1 MNSEY
6 KLTLPLRN
14 LEDAEPAVRASLE
27 RAKKATGFIPN
38 MYAGMA
44 NSPGMLD
51 TYLDGYARFR
61 KDSGFTP
68 VEQEVVLLTISQGN
82 ACEYCIAAHSFMA
95 EQVSKVPA
103 PVIEAIRNDRPIAD
117 PRLAAL
123 NEMTATLL
131 STRGLPK
138 ITDVQAFLRAGYEER
153 QLFEII
159 LAIAVKTLSNYANH
173 LLHTPL
179 DAMFADR
186 AWRKSA

>member
-1 MNSEY
+1 
-6 KLTLPLRN
+6 
-14 LEDAEPAVRASLE
+14 
-27 RAKKATGFIPN
+27 
-38 MYAGMA
+38 
-44 NSPGMLD
+44 
-51 TYLDGYARFR
+51 
-61 KDSGFTP
+61 
-68 VEQEVVLLTISQGN
+68 
-82 ACEYCIAAHSFMA
+82 
-95 EQVSKVPA
+95 VSKVPA

-117 PRLAAL
+117 PGLAAL

-179 DAMFADR
+179 DAMFASR
-186 AWRKSA
+186 ERRKSA